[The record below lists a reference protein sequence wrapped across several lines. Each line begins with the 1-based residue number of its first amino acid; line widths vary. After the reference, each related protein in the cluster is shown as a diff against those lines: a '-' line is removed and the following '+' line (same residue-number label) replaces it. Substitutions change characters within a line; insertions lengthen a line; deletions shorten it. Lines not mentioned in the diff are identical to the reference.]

1 MAKNDAN
8 SGPLFINRELSWLE
22 FNDRVLQEGQCESL
36 PLAERLKFLAIVSSN
51 LDEYF
56 MIRVAGLKQ
65 QKAAGVRKRD
75 PSGLTPSQQL
85 YLIAGKVR
93 QMVAQQTA
101 AMDEVFQRLTG
112 HDFHLVRR
120 ADWTAAQR
128 QFLAK
133 FFTTEVLPVLTPLGV
148 EESRPCPLLPGLQ
161 LCLALLV
168 DTSQG
173 RGEASGSRDE
183 ERTSSS
189 PVPEAPS
196 ASGAS
201 RPSGGIPSQKLV
213 MIPVPTAFNRFVNI
227 PTDKGTYIAPLEEV
241 ILDNAGT
248 LFGRR
253 GIRGH
258 AFFRITRDADV
269 AVQDD
274 DAADL
279 LSAVQEA
286 VLSRRRRSA
295 VRLEISAHPD
305 PYIVRWLGTALELK
319 TEDIYEIDGLLD
331 ARSLLQI
338 MEMPPLQGL
347 RVPEWPPQTPRDLL
361 GEEELWAAL
370 QDHDVLLF
378 HPYETFDPVI
388 QMVARAADDPQVLAI
403 KQTLYRATADSPIVQ
418 SLARAAENGKEVTV
432 LVELRARFDEAK
444 NVNWARRL
452 EDAGCHVIYGIAGFK
467 THAKALLVVRREAG
481 RIRRYVHLPT
491 GNYNEKTAKQYS
503 DLGLMTCDEE
513 LAADVAAFFNL
524 LTGLSEAVE
533 WQQLAIAPTDLRQRF
548 ADLIEREM
556 QVSTPERPGLIMAK
570 LNALE
575 DKGMCQ
581 ALYRASQASVKILLN
596 VRGICCLRPGVK
608 GLSETIHVRSIV
620 DRFLEHARVY
630 YFANGGH
637 EEIYLGSADW
647 MKRNLDHRF
656 EIVFPI
662 RSPALRQRL
671 IRMLDVY
678 FTDNVKARELLPE
691 GEYRIVPRNGAP
703 IRAQERFYEEA
714 VAAVQAAEHTAHR
727 FRPLT
732 RTRSDG
738 IAAVS

>member
-1 MAKNDAN
+1 MAKQTSASEARQND
-8 SGPLFINRELSWLE
+8 SGSVNLLLNRELSWLE

-56 MIRVAGLKQ
+56 MIRVAGLRQ

-75 PSGLTPSQQL
+75 ASGLTPSQQL
-85 YLIAGKVR
+85 LLIAEQVR
-93 QMVAQQTA
+93 PMVARQTVA
-101 AMDEVFQRLTG
+101 IDDVFQRLTG

-120 ADWTAAQR
+120 ADWTPAQR

-133 FFTTEVLPVLTPLGV
+133 FFMTEVLPVLTPLGV
-148 EESRPCPLLPGLQ
+148 EELTPCPLLPGLH
-161 LCLALLV
+161 LCVALLV
-168 DTSQG
+168 DTSKAGQAGQG
-173 RGEASGSRDE
+173 TPIAKDHDG
-183 ERTSSS
+183 
-189 PVPEAPS
+189 VP
-196 ASGAS
+196 
-201 RPSGGIPSQKLV
+201 QKLV
-213 MIPVPTAFNRFVNI
+213 VIPVPTAFNRFVNI
-227 PTDKGTYIAPLEEV
+227 PTDKGTYIAPLEDV
-241 ILDNAGT
+241 ILDNART
-248 LFGRR
+248 LFGARE
-253 GIRGH
+253 IRGH
-258 AFFRITRDADV
+258 AIFRITRDADV
-269 AVQDD
+269 AVQNDE
-274 DAADL
+274 AADL
-279 LSAVQEA
+279 LSAVQDA
-286 VLSRRRRSA
+286 VISRRRRSA
-295 VRLEISAHPD
+295 VRLEISAQPD
-305 PYIVRWLGTALELK
+305 PYIVRWLTATLQLQAEYL
-319 TEDIYEIDGLLD
+319 YEIEGLLD
-331 ARSLLQI
+331 ARSLMQI
-338 MEMPPLQGL
+338 MEMPALQGL

-361 GEEELWAAL
+361 GEEELWLAL

-378 HPYETFDPVI
+378 HPYEKFDPVI

-403 KQTLYRATADSPIVQ
+403 KQTLYRPTADSPIVQ

-432 LVELRARFDEAK
+432 LVELRARFDEVK

-491 GNYNEKTAKQYS
+491 GNYNEKTAQQYS

-533 WQQLAIAPTDLRQRF
+533 WQQLVIAPTDLRQRF
-548 ADLIEREM
+548 VDLIEREI

-581 ALYRASQASVKILLN
+581 ALYRASQAGVKILLN

-620 DRFLEHARVY
+620 DRFLEHARIY

-656 EIVFPI
+656 EILFPI
-662 RSPALRQRL
+662 RDPALRQRL
-671 IRMLDVY
+671 LRILDVY
-678 FTDNVKARELLPE
+678 FADNVKARELLPE
-691 GEYRIVPRNGAP
+691 GKYRIVPQKGAP
-703 IRAQERFYEEA
+703 IRAQERLYEEA
-714 VAAVQAAEHTAHR
+714 VAAVQAAEHTAYR

-732 RTRSDG
+732 RTRPDG
-738 IAAVS
+738 IAAMS